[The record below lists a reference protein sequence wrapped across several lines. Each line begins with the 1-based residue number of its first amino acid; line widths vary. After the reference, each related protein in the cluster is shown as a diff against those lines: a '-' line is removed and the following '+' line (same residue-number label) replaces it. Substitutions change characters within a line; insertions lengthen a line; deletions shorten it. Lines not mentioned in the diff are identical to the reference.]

1 MNLFYSYSLYLLLF
15 LFMLISCS
23 QDAPQD
29 ITTDKR
35 EIAMEIFTHVTLIDQ
50 TEYLQEGLH
59 DDFLSPDVVAMLEKN
74 PFLNRKMKGSLPVE
88 SDTVFTYDE
97 IPLIKET
104 KTCLRIFVDGSSENR
119 TEFLT
124 PFADNIV
131 YRLTAAPVPEKSRIA
146 LTIVKD
152 GLLSA
157 YNADGDLLLQETF
170 PESDMRDF
178 LDTMKFY
185 VMRDGAVR
193 TDIRERHSANEE
205 HNISLTSKIKG
216 VVKARVELN
225 PEMNKIL
232 QYELYKGNN
241 LIQRKKFTYSDNQCL
256 ANWHKGNKIC
266 DNPASV
272 ETYTLVMNGNVKP
285 VIRHSK
291 EVFKRNQTY
300 YYFK

>member
-1 MNLFYSYSLYLLLF
+1 MNHFYSYCLFLLLF
-15 LFMLISCS
+15 LFVHVSCS

-29 ITTDKR
+29 ITLDKR
-35 EIAMEIFTHVTLIDQ
+35 EIAMEVFSHATLIDQ

-59 DDFLSPDVVAMLEKN
+59 DDFLSPDVVAMLVKN
-74 PFLNRKMKGSLPVE
+74 PFLYRKMKGTHPVE

-97 IPLIKET
+97 IPLIRET
-104 KTCLRIFVDGSSENR
+104 NTFTRIFVDGACETR

-124 PFADNIV
+124 PLADNIV
-131 YRLTAAPVPEKSRIA
+131 YGLTTAPVPEKSRIA

-170 PESDMRDF
+170 TESNMSEF
-178 LDTMKFY
+178 LDTMRVY
-185 VMRDGAVR
+185 IMNEAVVR
-193 TDIRERHSANEE
+193 ADVCAMHSANEE

-216 VVKARVELN
+216 VVKTRVELN

-232 QYELYKGNN
+232 QYELYHGNN